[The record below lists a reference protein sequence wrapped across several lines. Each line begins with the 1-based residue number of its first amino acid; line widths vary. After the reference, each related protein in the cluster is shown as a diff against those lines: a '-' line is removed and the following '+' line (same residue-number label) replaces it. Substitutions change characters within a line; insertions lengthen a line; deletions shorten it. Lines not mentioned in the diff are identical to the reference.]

1 MCVAGGAGAHV
12 SSSNLT
18 LPVISNETLHL
29 SSNSAPPELATQ
41 QLSNSASKVLPVESG
56 GVTVPT
62 AETTADGVDVEDGVE
77 VLSTPQEPF
86 VGMSFNTSDAAKDYY
101 NSYARHTCF
110 SIRIDTSRESKKANE
125 KTKEHNHERLRKFSL
140 TKYLKSHRDI
150 PAEEKE
156 FIKLLHGC
164 CITTTRAYQI
174 MAELYG
180 GIENCP
186 YTEGDAKNL
195 RVEYRA
201 KYRGKDVK
209 ATLEYFEELKKE
221 DPEFYYS
228 YTLDEFD
235 GVENLFWVDG
245 AAMITYE
252 LYSDCLSFDTTY
264 LTNAYNM
271 PCAPFIVCSLM
282 IFIYCYLLE
291 SRKILLGCGFLRN
304 EKTEG
309 FVWLFTEFK
318 KAMGGKDPA
327 NIITDQDIAMKAAIA
342 EVFVSSVHRN
352 CCWHI
357 IKGDGKQE
365 LVDDFKDCIDNS
377 FTPSE
382 FEQKWQAFL
391 DKYELNND
399 ERFQHLY
406 DKRHCWIPA
415 YFMHCFFLFLQT
427 TARSEGFNAVLK
439 RYVNPKNSILNFVQQ
454 YKKIQQRI
462 FSKQDLRLSNVFQH
476 ELQLSSSYYVVR
488 VEGDDLIDVVPYR
501 RCPDLL
507 YETRTFRVTSSRVEG
522 LYSCTCCKFERDG
535 VLCCHILKVF
545 DALAV
550 HEVPDRYILPRWSV
564 ELVVDS
570 GVEVAANEPLQ
581 EAQITDHGKHV
592 IRYSRM
598 CTNFNKIAR
607 PFMADDEGYGIV
619 SKQVSA
625 L

>member
-1 MCVAGGAGAHV
+1 
-12 SSSNLT
+12 
-18 LPVISNETLHL
+18 
-29 SSNSAPPELATQ
+29 
-41 QLSNSASKVLPVESG
+41 
-56 GVTVPT
+56 
-62 AETTADGVDVEDGVE
+62 
-77 VLSTPQEPF
+77 
-86 VGMSFNTSDAAKDYY
+86 MSFNSSDAAKDYY
-101 NSYARHTCF
+101 NSYARHTGF
-110 SIRIDTSRESKKANE
+110 SIRIDTSHESKKANE
-125 KTKEHNHERLRKFSL
+125 KTKYIYVCQKAGVNKKEKVADDGPITEKKIVRQRRRDYVDRTHCPARMIVRKTSPGHWEVVNFEREHNHERLRKFSL

-209 ATLEYFEELKKE
+209 A
-221 DPEFYYS
+221 
-228 YTLDEFD
+228 
-235 GVENLFWVDG
+235 
-245 AAMITYE
+245 M
-252 LYSDCLSFDTTY
+252 
-264 LTNAYNM
+264 
-271 PCAPFIVCSLM
+271 
-282 IFIYCYLLE
+282 
-291 SRKILLGCGFLRN
+291 
-304 EKTEG
+304 
-309 FVWLFTEFK
+309 

-327 NIITDQDIAMKAAIA
+327 NIIIDQ
-342 EVFVSSVHRN
+342 
-352 CCWHI
+352 
-357 IKGDGKQE
+357 
-365 LVDDFKDCIDNS
+365 
-377 FTPSE
+377 E

-406 DKRHCWIPA
+406 DMRHCWIPA
-415 YFMHCFFLFLQT
+415 YFMHCFFPFLQT
-427 TARSEGFNAVLK
+427 TTRSEGFNAVLK

-462 FSKQDLRLSNVFQH
+462 FSKQDFQEAATATKVPRYLMGHPMEHQMKKAYTRRLFNVFQH
-476 ELQLSSSYYVVR
+476 ELQLSSSYYDVR
-488 VEGDDLIDVVPYR
+488 VEEDDLIDVVPYR

-507 YETRTFRVTSSRVEG
+507 YGTRTFRVMSSRVEG
-522 LYSCTCCKFERDG
+522 LYSYTCCKFERDG

-550 HEVPDRYILPRWSV
+550 REVPDRYILPRWSV
-564 ELVVDS
+564 EPVVDS
-570 GVEVAANEPLQ
+570 GVEVDANEPLQ

-598 CTNFNKIAR
+598 CTNFNKIVR
-607 PFMADDEGYGIV
+607 PFMADDEGYAIV
-619 SKQVSA
+619 SKQVSVLQSMLVA
-625 L
+625 LGKK